1 MSLSYGNFNLMLKLI
16 FDFIDLALLHSA
28 VGS

>member
-16 FDFIDLALLHSA
+16 FDFMDLTLLHSA